1 MILSA
6 YMLLLHKYSNQ
17 QQIIIGC
24 PFANRNQPETQNML
38 GLFMNTLPLKLDIVP
53 EATLREIIGDV
64 RSESEQAQLHQAIP
78 LN

>member
-1 MILSA
+1 MASHTFDRDFTQRLQMQAAQLGATPFHMILSA

-38 GLFMNTLPLKLDIVP
+38 GLFMNTLP
-53 EATLREIIGDV
+53 
-64 RSESEQAQLHQAIP
+64 
-78 LN
+78 